1 MMRVRIFYTPLK
13 KFVRYAFL
21 FLLGDMGLQFMEVW
35 RIKLLQINV
44 YSNQCQILDQ
54 SRFPREL
61 RPSIRVD
68 LSEVLCGL
76 FA

>member
-1 MMRVRIFYTPLK
+1 MRARIFYTPLK

-21 FLLGDMGLQFMEVW
+21 FLLEDMGLQFMGIV
-35 RIKLLQINV
+35 RIKLLQISV

-61 RPSIRVD
+61 RPGIRVD
-68 LSEVLCGL
+68 LLEVLCGL